1 MATPSP
7 DTVQIAADPAPAAV
21 TGGLPAIAGY
31 DVQELVGRG
40 GMGKVYRA
48 RHIQLG
54 RVVAI
59 KVMTHEQDERL
70 TARFR
75 DEARAV
81 AKLQHPN
88 VAQLFDTGT
97 ADGRPYYSLEFADG
111 GTLAGLWD
119 GKPQDPTAAAGVM
132 ECVARAIQY
141 SHEHGIL
148 HRDLKP
154 GNVLLAGDGTP
165 KVADFGLAKELPSVA
180 PGATTL
186 PGLAAH
192 TRTGEIVGT
201 PAYMPPEQASG
212 VSSTLTA
219 AADVYALG
227 AMLYEALTGRPPFL
241 APDALQTLFL
251 VLSVDPVP
259 PKALQPKLPADLNT
273 ICMKCLEKH
282 PKKRYVT
289 AGELADDLR
298 RWQRGEPIVA
308 RPVGRVERAV
318 KWAKRNKAGAAL
330 VCVSAVLLLAVVGFG
345 VWEAINAIRLKEA
358 NAQLAAKNGELE
370 RANADLEKSRAE
382 TETMLGYALNTMD
395 EYHFALSDKLASLP
409 QGEKLRVEILQQA
422 RKTLDELYDAHPR
435 RQAVWDHL
443 MSGYQQLG
451 NALFQIGDT
460 AGAEQAYRR
469 AVEVAGRLTAA
480 HPNEVRYQTGR
491 GQLLLQ
497 LAVTLDAVGRGADA
511 TTSRDEGL
519 ALAAQLDASHPDD
532 PSAIRLNLMAVA
544 FRSQS
549 ALTVGTPE
557 AVIPIYRRWVELYTR
572 LARVSPDD
580 PTPGR
585 KAVEYELSLAGL
597 HAQRKE
603 FAEADDILARS
614 KVKVDALPDDRDPPT
629 RLLRAAYHQEVGGVA
644 DARDR
649 PADADAA
656 YRLALAEYQALSK
669 DFPNSPNYRRNL
681 LNMWTRIGNLWV
693 FRDQPAK
700 GLEGL
705 RTARQVAADLVRDF
719 PDHKQY
725 RESLDFLDRH
735 IRQFNQPE
743 KP

>member
-1 MATPSP
+1 MAAQSP
-7 DTVQIAADPAPAAV
+7 DTVQVTADATTAA
-21 TGGLPAIAGY
+21 TGGHPTIAGY

-59 KVMTHEQDERL
+59 KVMTQEQDERL

-88 VAQLFDTGT
+88 IAQLFDTGT

-165 KVADFGLAKELPSVA
+165 KVADFGLAKELASAA
-180 PGATTL
+180 PGASTM

-227 AMLYEALTGRPPFL
+227 AMLYESLTGRPPFL

-251 VLSVDPVP
+251 VLSTEPVP
-259 PKALQPKLPADLNT
+259 PKALQPKLPSDLNT

-308 RPVGRVERAV
+308 RPVGGVERAV
-318 KWAKRNKAGAAL
+318 KWARRNKAGAAL
-330 VCVSAVLLLAVVGFG
+330 VGVSAVLLLAVIGFG
-345 VWEAINAIRLKEA
+345 VWEAINAVRLKEA
-358 NAQLAAKNGELE
+358 NDQLAAKNGELE

-395 EYHFALSDKLASLP
+395 EYHFTLSDKLASLP
-409 QGEKLRVEILQQA
+409 QGEKLRVEVLQQA
-422 RKTLDELYDAHPR
+422 RVTLDELYAANPR

-451 NALFQIGDT
+451 NALIQIGDT
-460 AGAEQAYRR
+460 AGAERAYGR
-469 AVEVAGRLTAA
+469 AVEVTGRLTAA
-480 HPNEVRYQTGR
+480 YPNEVRYRAGR

-497 LAVTLDAVGRGADA
+497 HARSLELIGRAADA
-511 TTSRDEGL
+511 ADRRDTGL
-519 ALAAQLDASHPDD
+519 VLAAELSASHPDA
-532 PSAIRLNLMAVA
+532 PEGIRLNLMAVGYQA
-544 FRSQS
+544 E
-549 ALTVGTPE
+549 AAMTKGTAE
-557 AVIPIYRRWVELYTR
+557 AMIPIYRRWVELYTR

-585 KAVEYELSLAGL
+585 KAVEYELALAGL

-614 KVKVDALPDDRDPPT
+614 KVKVDALPDARDPPT
-629 RLLRAAYHQEVGGVA
+629 RLLRAAYHEGIGAVA
-644 DARDR
+644 DTRDR

-656 YRLALAEYQALSK
+656 YRLALAEYQALAK

-681 LNMWTRIGNLWV
+681 LNIWTRIGNLWA

-700 GLEGL
+700 GLDGL
-705 RTARQVAADLVRDF
+705 RTARTVAAELIRDY
-719 PDHKQY
+719 PDQTQYKQ
-725 RESLDFLDRH
+725 SLDFLDNH
-735 IRQFNQPE
+735 IRGLIPPE
-743 KP
+743 KK